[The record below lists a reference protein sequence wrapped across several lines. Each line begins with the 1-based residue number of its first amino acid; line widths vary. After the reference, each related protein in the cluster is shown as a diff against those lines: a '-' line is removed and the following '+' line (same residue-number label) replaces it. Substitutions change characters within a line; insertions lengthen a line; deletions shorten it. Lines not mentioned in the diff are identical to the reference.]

1 MKRFKLIVFF
11 LVTII
16 TLITVIGCFRHP
28 SNKIKVPAKP
38 QKKMEEEEMKKL
50 KVKVPAKP
58 PKGVEF
64 KGFE

>member
-28 SNKIKVPAKP
+28 SNK
-38 QKKMEEEEMKKL
+38 MEEEEMKRL
-50 KVKVPAKP
+50 KIKVPAKP
-58 PKGVEF
+58 PKGVEI

>member
-38 QKKMEEEEMKKL
+38 
-50 KVKVPAKP
+50 
-58 PKGVEF
+58 PKGVEI